1 MFCATYPEAYPSV
14 EVYADML
21 ATQGTLRGLIGP
33 REVPR
38 LWDRHLL
45 NCAVV
50 AQLLAPNCT
59 VCDLGSGA
67 GLPGI
72 VLALVRPD
80 VRVTLL
86 EPLLRRALFLQ
97 EVVAELSLAGA
108 VVHRARAEDLHGR
121 SEFDVVTARAVAPL
135 GRLAKWALPLCRP
148 GGELLAMKGS
158 SASTEVADAASGIG
172 KLGGSTPVIMHLGGE
187 LLVSQ
192 VTVVGVRKGH

>member
-1 MFCATYPEAYPSV
+1 M
-14 EVYADML
+14 YADL
-21 ATQGTLRGLIGP
+21 LTTHGTLRGLIGP

-38 LWDRHLL
+38 LWDRHLM

-50 AQLLAPNCT
+50 AELLPPDCT

-97 EVVAELSLAGA
+97 EVVDQLGLTNA
-108 VVHRARAEDLHGR
+108 VVHRARAEGLPKR
-121 SEFDVVTARAVAPL
+121 TEFGVVTARAVAPL
-135 GRLAKWALPLCRP
+135 SRLARWALPLCRP
-148 GGELLAMKGS
+148 GGELLALKGA
-158 SASTEVADAASGIG
+158 SAATEVADAAPEISS
-172 KLGGSTPVIMHLGGE
+172 LGGAAPVIVQLGGE
-187 LLVSQ
+187 ILTSP
-192 VTVVGVRKGH
+192 VTVVRVRRRPGTGH